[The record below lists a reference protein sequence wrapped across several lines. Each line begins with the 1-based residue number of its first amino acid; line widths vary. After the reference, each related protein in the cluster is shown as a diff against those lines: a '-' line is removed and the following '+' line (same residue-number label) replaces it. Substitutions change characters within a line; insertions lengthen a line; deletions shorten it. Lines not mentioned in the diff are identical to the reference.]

1 MVIWYSC
8 NPVFWQSGWWFSKLF
23 MFNPKKKGWWYQLSN
38 ISFALMGQF
47 TTLDPQVEEI
57 DIVKA
62 TASAAAHSSFLI
74 ELSLWVLKWTMDD
87 NGVFNTD
94 VMCVYNYIIY
104 IYGTHYI
111 ARTIC
116 NIVDLVIQHSYGNLS
131 IRKWILMKKM
141 YPVEI
146 LVEMNMSMA
155 ISGS

>member
-1 MVIWYSC
+1 
-8 NPVFWQSGWWFSKLF
+8 
-23 MFNPKKKGWWYQLSN
+23 
-38 ISFALMGQF
+38 MGQF

-104 IYGTHYI
+104 MVRI
-111 ARTIC
+111 
-116 NIVDLVIQHSYGNLS
+116 
-131 IRKWILMKKM
+131 ILHAQF
-141 YPVEI
+141 I
-146 LVEMNMSMA
+146 
-155 ISGS
+155 I